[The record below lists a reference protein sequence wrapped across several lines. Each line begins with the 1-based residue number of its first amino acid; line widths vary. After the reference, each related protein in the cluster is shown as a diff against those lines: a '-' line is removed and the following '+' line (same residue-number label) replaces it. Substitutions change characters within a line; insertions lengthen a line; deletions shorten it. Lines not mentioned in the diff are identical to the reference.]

1 MNRGENNLSGKGIFT
16 IGELVQKSGVSIRT
30 LRYYDSIDLLK
41 PSDYTEGGH
50 RLYSNEDLTILQ
62 NIKSLQFLGLSLK
75 EIKNMLQKNTVKGE
89 VILKSL
95 IDQKQLFEAKKLE
108 IINTLSDLN
117 HLIETVKDEE
127 VINIDI
133 FCAMLQKLIFAENT
147 ETWFKEHF
155 SQDITDELFNIN
167 KSEEIDLDKKW
178 TKVLFE
184 IKHLTLTEAIP
195 SSKESQETVGTLLVL
210 MNETLKGKL
219 DLIEEKLPSTESF
232 KFPNPFTEKEQIFL
246 KEAMKIYQNNCSNT
260 QETMKN

>member
-1 MNRGENNLSGKGIFT
+1 
-16 IGELVQKSGVSIRT
+16 
-30 LRYYDSIDLLK
+30 
-41 PSDYTEGGH
+41 
-50 RLYSNEDLTILQ
+50 
-62 NIKSLQFLGLSLK
+62 
-75 EIKNMLQKNTVKGE
+75 MLQKNTVKGE

-108 IINTLSDLN
+108 IMNTLSDLN

-147 ETWFKEHF
+147 EIWFKEHF
-155 SQDITDELFNIN
+155 SEDITDELFNIN

-184 IKHLTLTEAIP
+184 IKHLTLNEAIP

-260 QETMKN
+260 QEMMKN